1 MTNSPDI
8 SVKAKENTLYLNA
21 FEDDETVSLQ
31 YG

>member
-8 SVKAKENTLYLNA
+8 SVKAKEKTLYLNG
-21 FEDDETVSLQ
+21 FKDDETVILQ